1 MPTRKA
7 VKSYQPEPLWYKDA
21 IIYELHVKTFC
32 DSNNDGIGDFRG
44 LTSRL
49 GYLESLGVTAIWI
62 LPFYPS
68 PLRDDGYDIAD
79 YTSVNPDYGTIDDFR
94 EFLAEAHRRGIKVI
108 TELVVNHTS
117 DQHEWFKKARK
128 APKGSPERDFY
139 VWNDD
144 DKKYGETRIIFQD
157 FEASNWSWDPV
168 AGQYYWHRFFH
179 HQPDLNFEN
188 PAVHQAL
195 FDVLDFWLGMGVDGL
210 RLDAVP
216 YLYEAEDTNCEN
228 LPPTFEFLRK
238 LRSYVDEKYP
248 NRMLL
253 AEANQWPEDSA
264 AYLGKGDMCHMN
276 FHFPLMP
283 RMYMA
288 LATEDRFP
296 IIDILAQTPEIPEA
310 CQWASFLRNHDELT
324 LEMVTDEERDYM
336 RRIYAH
342 DQRARINL
350 GIRRRLAPLMTN
362 DRRRIELMNIML
374 LSLPG
379 TPVLYYGDEIG
390 MGDNYYLGDRDGVRT
405 PMQWN
410 ADRNAGFSRA
420 NPQKLLL
427 PVIIDPEYHYEAVN
441 VEVQESN
448 PNSLL
453 WWMRHTIATA
463 RRFKAFSRGSI
474 EFLKVSNPKVLM
486 FIRSF
491 EDETI
496 LTVINLSRNAQAVS
510 VDLAAYEGCVPE
522 EVFSMNRFPKV
533 RTEPYM
539 VALGPYGYFWLRLI
553 REEAPADRCALLEKA
568 ALRAGSWPELFAGR
582 NLDRLET
589 ALLPPYYKSVRW
601 FGGKAR
607 NIIRIRVQDTVP
619 VAGMSNTA
627 FAITEVYYPSGE
639 NERYQLPLSFVPADK
654 AAFADESFQRHA
666 IARIE
671 LDGVEGYLVDASID
685 AVFRARVLE
694 LILHPESW
702 AGAAGKI
709 TADSGKMLETCSALK
724 AGAELPTSHLMGLE
738 QSNTSIRYGEQL
750 CLKLY
755 RKIDNGTAPEIEIS
769 RVLTDQT
776 AYRNIP
782 VYLGSFDYGKSHRE
796 RCSLGILQNFVPNES
811 DGWQL
816 SLDHV
821 QRYFENVLSHRAQ
834 GNLPPALPS
843 RLEMAHQMPEIMHE
857 LVGEFY
863 LHMVGKLAERT
874 AGMHIA
880 LASVDT
886 DPAFAP
892 EPFTTLYQRSI
903 FQAMTDQVKRSMI
916 FLRESMKVVPKEIRP
931 LAEELLDR
939 EQEIL
944 EQFEPIRQE
953 KIDTV
958 KIRIHGDYHLGQV
971 LYTGNDFVILDFEGE
986 PARSLSERKIK
997 RSVYRDLAGML
1008 RSFDYAASNVLMQNQ
1023 SIRPEDRKALEPWAE
1038 LWSYYVGQH
1047 FIDVYTQHT
1056 EGAGLIPAEPRQ
1068 RELLQRSYLM
1078 NKAIYEFNYELN
1090 NRPDWLPIPMNG
1102 ILRLIRA

>member
-7 VKSYQPEPLWYKDA
+7 VKSYQPESLWYKDA

-79 YTSVNPDYGTIDDFR
+79 YTSVNPDYGTIEDFR

-157 FEASNWSWDPV
+157 FEASNWTWDPV

-195 FDVLDFWLGMGVDGL
+195 LDVLDFWLGMGVDGL

-216 YLYEAEDTNCEN
+216 YLYEAEGTNCEN

-238 LRSYVDEKYP
+238 LRTYVDEKYP

-350 GIRRRLAPLMTN
+350 GIRRRLAPLMSN

-427 PVIIDPEYHYEAVN
+427 PVIIDPEYHYEAIN

-463 RRFKAFSRGSI
+463 RRFQAFSRGSI

-486 FIRSF
+486 FIRSY
-491 EDETI
+491 EEETI
-496 LTVINLSRNAQAVS
+496 LTVINLSRNAQAVN
-510 VDLAAYEGCVPE
+510 VDLSAYEGCVPE
-522 EVFSMNRFPKV
+522 EIFSMNRFPRVHK
-533 RTEPYM
+533 TPYM

-553 REEAPADRCALLEKA
+553 REESPSGRNVLLDRI
-568 ALRAGSWPELFAGR
+568 ALRAGSWNELFAGR
-582 NLDRLET
+582 SLEQLET
-589 ALLPPYYKSVRW
+589 VILPPYYKSARW

-607 NIIRIRVQDTVP
+607 NIIRIRVNDTVP
-619 VAGMSNTA
+619 VAGLQNTA

-639 NERYQLPLSFVPADK
+639 NERYQLPL
-654 AAFADESFQRHA
+654 AFAPLDRAELADESFQRHA

-671 LDGVEGYLVDASID
+671 LDGVEGFLIDASFD
-685 AVFRARVLE
+685 ASFRARLLE
-694 LILHPESW
+694 LILRTESW
-702 AGAAGKI
+702 PGAAGKI
-709 TADSGKMLETCSALK
+709 TADVGKMLDACYPAKSGEEQPA
-724 AGAELPTSHLMGLE
+724 SHLMGLE
-738 QSNTSIRYGEQL
+738 QSNTSIRYGEEL

-755 RKIDNGTAPEIEIS
+755 RKIDSGMAPEIEIS
-769 RVLTDQT
+769 RMLTEQT

-782 VYLGSFDYGKSHRE
+782 VYLGSLDYGKNYRE
-796 RCSLGILQNFVPNES
+796 RCSLGILQNFVPNEG

-834 GNLPPALPS
+834 GNLPPALPPRS
-843 RLEMAHQMPEIMHE
+843 EMANQMPGIMRE

-874 AGMHIA
+874 AEMHSA
-880 LASVDT
+880 LASIDT
-886 DPAFAP
+886 DPAFSP

-903 FQAMTDQVKRSMI
+903 YQAMTDQVKRGMI
-916 FLRESMKVVPKEIRP
+916 FLRESMKAVPKEARP

-939 EQEIL
+939 EKEIL
-944 EQFEPIRQE
+944 KQFDTIRQE

-1008 RSFDYAASNVLMQNQ
+1008 RSFDYAAFNVLMQNQ

-1047 FIDVYTQHT
+1047 FIDVYTQNT
-1056 EGAGLIPAEPRQ
+1056 EGAGLIPKEARQ
-1068 RELLQRSYLM
+1068 RELLLRSYLM
-1078 NKAIYEFNYELN
+1078 NKAIYELNYELN
-1090 NRPDWLPIPMNG
+1090 NRPEWLPIPMNG
-1102 ILRLIRA
+1102 ILRLIKN